1 MLYGILRHFDS
12 LRKLECGMEAE
23 VHKLK
28 HLGLDYMFK
37 RSTLAEADKLKG
49 VVWQGQNRHLTPYPK
64 HFQ

>member
-49 VVWQGQNRHLTPYPK
+49 VGWRPK
-64 HFQ
+64 SGKKKALVG